1 MASALVS
8 SHQASRTF
16 PLWLSRLHSWWFIG
30 QVVANVVAAWFII
43 RLVSEMDWAE
53 LGLGLLVG
61 QGFLLS
67 AWLALGGLPNV
78 ARFISVLMVTLAG
91 ALAVGDQRWA
101 IPNWAEWLE
110 QTSQVFIV
118 CFFMVLLF
126 HGLLLPLRW
135 LLGWRLD
142 FDPAYHSRETT
153 GRLQV
158 GVVHF
163 LGWTTFVA
171 IPCAIIRLIPR
182 EDLAEVATICLSV
195 SAMTLPVAATST
207 MAVVGKKS
215 WRWSLLAAA
224 VFGIMLAAEVC
235 IPGLDFIPRLIFS
248 ENFLQFNLGIVAAVA
263 GNLVILRL
271 LGLRLFS
278 IIQQTDSSVSPRE
291 NTVKRPH
298 FQIQPAARQSAGASG
313 S

>member
-8 SHQASRTF
+8 SHHATRTF
-16 PLWLSRLHSWWFIG
+16 PLWLSRLHSWWFLG

-43 RLVSEMDWAE
+43 RLVGEMDWAE
-53 LGLGLLVG
+53 LGLGLLLG

-67 AWLALGGLPNV
+67 VWLALGGLPNV
-78 ARFISVLMVTLAG
+78 ARFIGVLVVTLAG
-91 ALAVGDQRWA
+91 ALAVGDQSS
-101 IPNWAEWLE
+101 INPNFASWVE
-110 QTSQVFIV
+110 QASQVFIV

-163 LGWTTFVA
+163 LGWTTFLA
-171 IPCAIIRLIPR
+171 IPCAIIRLMPR
-182 EDLAEVATICLSV
+182 EDLADVVTICLSV
-195 SAMTLPVAATST
+195 SAMTLPVAATCT
-207 MAVVGKKS
+207 LAVVGKRS
-215 WRWSLLAAA
+215 WRWSLLAVA

-235 IPGLDFIPRLIFS
+235 VPSFDFIPSLVFS
-248 ENFLQFNLGIVAAVA
+248 ENFLQFNLGIVAAVT

-278 IIQQTDSSVSPRE
+278 VIPQTDPSASHA
-291 NTVKRPH
+291 NLVKRPH
-298 FQIQPAARQSAGASG
+298 FQVQPAVRQSAGASG

>member
-1 MASALVS
+1 MATAAATSRSAPFRL
-8 SHQASRTF
+8 
-16 PLWLSRLHSWWFIG
+16 PLWLGRLHSWWFMG
-30 QVVANVVAAWFII
+30 QVSANLVAAWFII

-78 ARFISVLMVTLAG
+78 VRFISVLLVTLAG
-91 ALAVGDQRWA
+91 ALAVADQGWY
-101 IPNWAEWLE
+101 IPNLESWLE
-110 QTSQVFIV
+110 QASQVFIV

-142 FDPAYHSRETT
+142 FDPAYHSREKT

-163 LGWTTFVA
+163 LGWTTFLA
-171 IPCAIIRLIPR
+171 IPCAIIRLMPQ
-182 EDLAEVATICLSV
+182 DNLAEIVTICLSM
-195 SAMTLPVAATST
+195 SAMALPVAATSAL
-207 MAVVGKKS
+207 AVVGNRS
-215 WRWSLLAAA
+215 WRCTLLAVA
-224 VFGIMLAAEVC
+224 VFAIMLTAEVYM
-235 IPGLDFIPRLIFS
+235 PGLVFD
-248 ENFLQFNLGIVAAVA
+248 ENYLQFNLGIVAVVA
-263 GNLVILRL
+263 GNLVVLRL
-271 LGLRLFS
+271 LGMKLFS
-278 IIQQTDSSVSPRE
+278 VVPQAAHARSGGEIP
-291 NTVKRPH
+291 VKQPH
-298 FQIQPAARQSAGASG
+298 FHVQPTTRQAAGAAG